1 MTLILAASTP
11 WSTVMASDR
20 LVTLARGM
28 AGTYAGDHD
37 HLANK
42 LIILITL
49 DAAVV
54 IGFTGSA
61 YVGKIPTDEW
71 IAETVSPGARLRNT
85 DGTVGMFGFKARS
98 SFRLHQAFNRIR
110 VGLSLHPEGRHITI
124 LAAGWRVRRGLKTPI
139 NVTLRSSNPLSA
151 NRDLILRPSWP
162 LPNRIQSVGANIDL
176 RPYLR
181 AALATQAIVPWQPSS
196 LVSFFTNII
205 RETAETNRT
214 VGRHVMS
221 VVLRFDPSSGTRQAE
236 SLFDPADPHIAH
248 REYGG
253 SSSSQLV
260 SFTPWF
266 LTPSAFHS
274 PTESTGVSGSASSF
288 EVDGWTF
295 TASDTPQAISTP
307 SNVGWQ
313 RPQDRKPAPRR

>member
-1 MTLILAASTP
+1 
-11 WSTVMASDR
+11 MASDR

-54 IGFTGSA
+54 LGFTGSA
-61 YVGKIPTDEW
+61 YVGGIPTDEW
-71 IAETVSPGARLRNT
+71 IAETVSPGARLRNA
-85 DGTVGMFGFKARS
+85 DGSVGMFGFKARS
-98 SFRLHQAFNRIR
+98 NLRLHQAFNRIR
-110 VGLSLHPEGRHITI
+110 LGLAHQPEGRYVTV
-124 LAAGWRVRRGLKTPI
+124 LVAGWRIRRGLRTPI
-139 NVTLRSSNPLSA
+139 NVTLRSSNDLVSNPE
-151 NRDLILRPSWP
+151 LILRPPWP
-162 LPNRIQSVGANIDL
+162 LPNRIQSVGASVDL
-176 RPYLR
+176 RPYLLDAMR
-181 AALATQAIVPWQPSS
+181 SQAIIPWQPSS
-196 LVSFFTNII
+196 LVFFFTRII
-205 RETAETNRT
+205 RDTAGTNRT

-221 VVLRFDPSSGTRQAE
+221 VVLRFDPSNGIRLAE

-248 REYGG
+248 REYNGTPY
-253 SSSSQLV
+253 SRVV

-274 PTESTGVSGSASSF
+274 PTESTGVSGTSSSF

-295 TASDTPQAISTP
+295 VASDTPQPISTP
-307 SNVGWQ
+307 ANVGWQ
-313 RPQDRKPAPRR
+313 RPQDRRPPPRR